1 MSNILSFRRFRE
13 GVSERTPKVFS
24 SPSGIQTWASKPG
37 GAQSLPSTTQLP
49 PPRPLQTEGPAVE
62 SDEELQH
69 PLWNGQMA
77 SEDQPDITQQ
87 LNAAVARRASIGTM
101 MRVELDNEVEDVID
115 LLGDGGKNR
124 RASVAI
130 RGTRQ
135 LADISTTAEGRTS
148 LLQHEA
154 IPQLVGELAHYEAK
168 LRHAAEDVLANLA
181 EDAEAQ
187 PARLIAEEIVS
198 RLFNLQS
205 EETGFEAGGRESWDP
220 SPGSLEAQGQ
230 ILSACVNL
238 TVLSRNM
245 CLNFESNGVIR
256 CSLPYISSGFGLARQ
271 KALALLANLCKHS
284 RISNH
289 TLQALGGDSM
299 LLRLLPVLILSELLC
314 CSKRL
319 PIIRQERMHVV
330 SIIRSVY
337 GLPEAQKSQE
347 VKQQAKGG
355 SHTSW
360 QDTLNSSEQVVEARA
375 SNIARSFLHKSR
387 NIAGAN
393 RRTERERTTRARL
406 TEVRARETQASADE
420 GNV

>member
-1 MSNILSFRRFRE
+1 
-13 GVSERTPKVFS
+13 
-24 SPSGIQTWASKPG
+24 
-37 GAQSLPSTTQLP
+37 
-49 PPRPLQTEGPAVE
+49 
-62 SDEELQH
+62 
-69 PLWNGQMA
+69 
-77 SEDQPDITQQ
+77 
-87 LNAAVARRASIGTM
+87 
-101 MRVELDNEVEDVID
+101 
-115 LLGDGGKNR
+115 
-124 RASVAI
+124 
-130 RGTRQ
+130 
-135 LADISTTAEGRTS
+135 
-148 LLQHEA
+148 
-154 IPQLVGELAHYEAK
+154 
-168 LRHAAEDVLANLA
+168 
-181 EDAEAQ
+181 
-187 PARLIAEEIVS
+187 
-198 RLFNLQS
+198 
-205 EETGFEAGGRESWDP
+205 
-220 SPGSLEAQGQ
+220 
-230 ILSACVNL
+230 
-238 TVLSRNM
+238 M